1 MMDGGKAHISMRWH
15 SISLEYPYEAFV
27 YTGNIGYLDSIR
39 NAGTDFTI
47 TNCIVSQVLPGFYWL
62 LEVGCFDIRRDY
74 ILSFRFT
81 VEYLLIGSMKLV
93 SCGIVT
99 KQHKSNDIRCPFVF
113 AASSTTQD
121 DREDIAYA
129 GFLISP

>member
-1 MMDGGKAHISMRWH
+1 MVLSVCN
-15 SISLEYPYEAFV
+15 S
-27 YTGNIGYLDSIR
+27 
-39 NAGTDFTI
+39 
-47 TNCIVSQVLPGFYWL
+47 SQVLPGFYWL

-99 KQHKSNDIRCPFVF
+99 KPHKSNDIRCPFVC
-113 AASSTTQD
+113 AASSTTGG